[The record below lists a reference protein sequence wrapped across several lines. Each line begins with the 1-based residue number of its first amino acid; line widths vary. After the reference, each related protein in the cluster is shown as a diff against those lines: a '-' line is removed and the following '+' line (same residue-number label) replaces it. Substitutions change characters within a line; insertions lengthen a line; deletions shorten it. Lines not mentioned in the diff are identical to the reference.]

1 MVHQEKSWEGG
12 SSATTCAEVYVHR
25 SRAGWRVKQH
35 GGRLAQRVP
44 VACRDYQPYP
54 VDLPLSSQKRRN
66 LDLQEESGLE
76 DEKSSR
82 TTEEEVERPQQPF
95 KRSRWRLRHRHWT
108 LGLPVLSWGTA
119 QQCLILCIIICFM
132 CVYFNTIM
140 CGWHSTA
147 AIVSIL
153 F

>member
-1 MVHQEKSWEGG
+1 MQAFDLVPEYHVLSSPVRKAFKMIGALPFVEPG
-12 SSATTCAEVYVHR
+12 SVVEF
-25 SRAGWRVKQH
+25 WD
-35 GGRLAQRVP
+35 VP

-95 KRSRWRLRHRHWT
+95 KRSR
-108 LGLPVLSWGTA
+108 
-119 QQCLILCIIICFM
+119 
-132 CVYFNTIM
+132 
-140 CGWHSTA
+140 
-147 AIVSIL
+147 
-153 F
+153 

>member
-1 MVHQEKSWEGG
+1 MVQIAHYMPE
-12 SSATTCAEVYVHR
+12 AFTP
-25 SRAGWRVKQH
+25 VKQH

-76 DEKSSR
+76 DEKRSR

-95 KRSRWRLRHRHWT
+95 KRSR
-108 LGLPVLSWGTA
+108 
-119 QQCLILCIIICFM
+119 
-132 CVYFNTIM
+132 
-140 CGWHSTA
+140 
-147 AIVSIL
+147 
-153 F
+153 